1 MSFSVLTSFAL
12 ASFILA
18 IAPGP
23 DNIFVLTQSAL
34 YGVRKGI
41 AVIIG
46 LCLGIL
52 IQTLCLVVGLS
63 AFISALPA
71 LMIVIKLIG
80 VAYLCYLAYQA
91 IKASL
96 ALSRESSQA
105 SVSATGA
112 GAGAGTDAGADTKA
126 GDGACA
132 GADAGARAGAESKS
146 QDNNKH
152 SEISYRRLVYRG
164 LIMNITNPK
173 VQLFFLSFFP
183 QFLPSS
189 AQGMVLAA
197 YMALLGAIFGLMT
210 LIVFS
215 SIALFSGTLS
225 SYFNSPGF
233 NIKLNYSAAFIFL
246 ALAVFTLLTLT
257 E

>member
-34 YGVRKGI
+34 YGVKKGI

-63 AFISALPA
+63 AFISAVPA

-91 IKASL
+91 INASL

-105 SVSATGA
+105 AASAAGA
-112 GAGAGTDAGADTKA
+112 GAGADAK
-126 GDGACA
+126 
-132 GADAGARAGAESKS
+132 ADAGAGAETKS
-146 QDNNKH
+146 NSHNKLGD
-152 SEISYRRLVYRG
+152 ISYRRLVYRG

-197 YMALLGAIFGLMT
+197 YMALLGAIFVLMT
-210 LIVFS
+210 LIVFC

-225 SYFNSPGF
+225 SYFNSPSF

>member
-34 YGVRKGI
+34 YGVKKGI

-63 AFISALPA
+63 AFISAVPA

-91 IKASL
+91 IRASL

-105 SVSATGA
+105 AASAA
-112 GAGAGTDAGADTKA
+112 R
-126 GDGACA
+126 A
-132 GADAGARAGAESKS
+132 GADAKADAVAEDGSDTKS
-146 QDNNKH
+146 HSHNKLGD
-152 SEISYRRLVYRG
+152 ISYRRLVYRG

-197 YMALLGAIFGLMT
+197 YMALLGAIFVLMT
-210 LIVFS
+210 LIVFC

-225 SYFNSPGF
+225 SYFNSPSF

>member
-34 YGVRKGI
+34 YGVKKGI

-63 AFISALPA
+63 AFISAVPA

-91 IKASL
+91 IRASL

-105 SVSATGA
+105 AASAA
-112 GAGAGTDAGADTKA
+112 GAGASADAK
-126 GDGACA
+126 
-132 GADAGARAGAESKS
+132 ADAGAGAETQS
-146 QDNNKH
+146 QAHNKLGD
-152 SEISYRRLVYRG
+152 ISYRRLVYRG

-197 YMALLGAIFGLMT
+197 YMALLGAIFVLMT
-210 LIVFS
+210 LIVFC

-225 SYFNSPGF
+225 SYFNSPSF

>member
-34 YGVRKGI
+34 YGVKKGI

-63 AFISALPA
+63 AFISAVPA

-91 IKASL
+91 IKASR

-105 SVSATGA
+105 AASAA
-112 GAGAGTDAGADTKA
+112 GAGAS
-126 GDGACA
+126 
-132 GADAGARAGAESKS
+132 ADAGAGAKADTGADNHSRAH
-146 QDNNKH
+146 NKLGD
-152 SEISYRRLVYRG
+152 ISYRRLVYRG

-197 YMALLGAIFGLMT
+197 YMALLGAMFGLMT
-210 LIVFS
+210 LIVFC

-225 SYFNSPGF
+225 SYFNSPSF

>member
-1 MSFSVLTSFAL
+1 MNFSGT
-12 ASFILA
+12 
-18 IAPGP
+18 
-23 DNIFVLTQSAL
+23 TQSAL
-34 YGVRKGI
+34 YGVKKGI

-105 SVSATGA
+105 AASAAGA
-112 GAGAGTDAGADTKA
+112 GAGAGADAKADAGAGADTKSNSHNKL
-126 GDGACA
+126 GD
-132 GADAGARAGAESKS
+132 
-146 QDNNKH
+146 
-152 SEISYRRLVYRG
+152 ISYRRLVYRG

-189 AQGMVLAA
+189 AQGMLLAA
-197 YMALLGAIFGLMT
+197 YMALLGAIFGIMT
-210 LIVFS
+210 LIVFC

-225 SYFNSPGF
+225 SYFNSPSF

>member
-34 YGVRKGI
+34 YGVKKGI

-52 IQTLCLVVGLS
+52 IQTLCLVGGLS
-63 AFISALPA
+63 AFISAVPA

-80 VAYLCYLAYQA
+80 VAYLCYLSYQA

-105 SVSATGA
+105 AASAA
-112 GAGAGTDAGADTKA
+112 GAGADAKADAGADNHSQAHNKL
-126 GDGACA
+126 GD
-132 GADAGARAGAESKS
+132 
-146 QDNNKH
+146 
-152 SEISYRRLVYRG
+152 ISYRRLVYRG

-197 YMALLGAIFGLMT
+197 YMALLGAIFVLMT
-210 LIVFS
+210 LIVFC

-225 SYFNSPGF
+225 SYFNSPSF

>member
-12 ASFILA
+12 ASLILA

-34 YGVRKGI
+34 YGVKKGI

-63 AFISALPA
+63 AFISAVPA

-91 IKASL
+91 IRASL

-105 SVSATGA
+105 AASAAVA
-112 GAGAGTDAGADTKA
+112 GAGADAKADAVAEDGSDTKSHSHNKL
-126 GDGACA
+126 GD
-132 GADAGARAGAESKS
+132 
-146 QDNNKH
+146 
-152 SEISYRRLVYRG
+152 ISYRRLVYRG

-197 YMALLGAIFGLMT
+197 YMALLGAIFGLIT
-210 LIVFS
+210 LIVFC

-225 SYFNSPGF
+225 SYFNSPSF

>member
-34 YGVRKGI
+34 YGVKKGI

-63 AFISALPA
+63 AFISAVPA

-91 IKASL
+91 IRASL

-105 SVSATGA
+105 AASAA
-112 GAGAGTDAGADTKA
+112 GAGASADAGAGAKADAGADNHSRAHNKL
-126 GDGACA
+126 GD
-132 GADAGARAGAESKS
+132 
-146 QDNNKH
+146 
-152 SEISYRRLVYRG
+152 ISYRRLVYRG

-197 YMALLGAIFGLMT
+197 YMALLGAIFGIMT
-210 LIVFS
+210 LIVFC

-225 SYFNSPGF
+225 SYFNSPSF

>member
-34 YGVRKGI
+34 YGVKKGI

-63 AFISALPA
+63 AFIIALPA
-71 LMIVIKLIG
+71 LMIFIKLIG

-96 ALSRESSQA
+96 ALAHTSSK
-105 SVSATGA
+105 VSEA
-112 GAGAGTDAGADTKA
+112 GAGADAGADTKA
-126 GDGACA
+126 
-132 GADAGARAGAESKS
+132 DAGAGAETKS
-146 QDNNKH
+146 QAYNKH
-152 SEISYRRLVYRG
+152 RDISYRRLVYRG

-225 SYFNSPGF
+225 SYFNSPSF

-246 ALAVFTLLTLT
+246 ALAAFTLLTLT

>member
-34 YGVRKGI
+34 YGVKKGI

-63 AFISALPA
+63 AFISAVPA

-91 IKASL
+91 IKASR

-105 SVSATGA
+105 AASAA
-112 GAGAGTDAGADTKA
+112 GAGASADAGAGAKADAGADNHSRAHNKL
-126 GDGACA
+126 GD
-132 GADAGARAGAESKS
+132 
-146 QDNNKH
+146 
-152 SEISYRRLVYRG
+152 ISYRRLVYRG

-197 YMALLGAIFGLMT
+197 YMALLGAIFVLMT
-210 LIVFS
+210 LIVFC

-225 SYFNSPGF
+225 SYFNSPSF

>member
-34 YGVRKGI
+34 YGVKKGI

-63 AFISALPA
+63 AFISAVPA

-91 IKASL
+91 IKASR

-105 SVSATGA
+105 AASAA
-112 GAGAGTDAGADTKA
+112 GAGAS
-126 GDGACA
+126 
-132 GADAGARAGAESKS
+132 ADAGAGAKADAGAETKS
-146 QDNNKH
+146 NSHNKLGD
-152 SEISYRRLVYRG
+152 ISYLRLVYRG

-189 AQGMVLAA
+189 SQGMVLAA

-210 LIVFS
+210 LIVFC

-225 SYFNSPGF
+225 SYFNSPSF
-233 NIKLNYSAAFIFL
+233 NIKLNYSAAFIFI

>member
-34 YGVRKGI
+34 YGVKKGI

-63 AFISALPA
+63 AFISAVPA

-91 IKASL
+91 IKASR

-105 SVSATGA
+105 AASAAGA
-112 GAGAGTDAGADTKA
+112 GAGADAGTDAET
-126 GDGACA
+126 
-132 GADAGARAGAESKS
+132 KS
-146 QDNNKH
+146 QAHNKLGD
-152 SEISYRRLVYRG
+152 ISYRRLVYRG

-189 AQGMVLAA
+189 AQGMLLAA
-197 YMALLGAIFGLMT
+197 YMALLGAIFVLMT
-210 LIVFS
+210 LIVFC

-225 SYFNSPGF
+225 SYFNSPSF

>member
-34 YGVRKGI
+34 YGVKKGI

-63 AFISALPA
+63 AFISAVPA

-91 IKASL
+91 IKASR

-105 SVSATGA
+105 AASAA
-112 GAGAGTDAGADTKA
+112 GAGASADAGAGAKSDAGADNHSRAHNKL
-126 GDGACA
+126 GD
-132 GADAGARAGAESKS
+132 
-146 QDNNKH
+146 
-152 SEISYRRLVYRG
+152 ISYRRLVYRG

-189 AQGMVLAA
+189 SQGMVLAA
-197 YMALLGAIFGLMT
+197 YMALLGAIFVLMT
-210 LIVFS
+210 LIVFC

-225 SYFNSPGF
+225 SYFNSPSF
-233 NIKLNYSAAFIFL
+233 NIKLNYSAAFIFI

>member
-34 YGVRKGI
+34 YGVKKGI

-63 AFISALPA
+63 AFIIAVPA

-105 SVSATGA
+105 AESAAGA
-112 GAGAGTDAGADTKA
+112 GAGADAKADAGAEAGADTKSHSHNKL
-126 GDGACA
+126 GD
-132 GADAGARAGAESKS
+132 
-146 QDNNKH
+146 
-152 SEISYRRLVYRG
+152 ISYRRLVYRG

-210 LIVFS
+210 LIVFC

-225 SYFNSPGF
+225 SYFNSPSF

>member
-34 YGVRKGI
+34 YGVKKGI

-63 AFISALPA
+63 AFISAVPA
-71 LMIVIKLIG
+71 FMIVIKLIG

-91 IKASL
+91 INASL

-105 SVSATGA
+105 AASAAGA
-112 GAGAGTDAGADTKA
+112 GAGADAK
-126 GDGACA
+126 
-132 GADAGARAGAESKS
+132 ADAGAGAETKS
-146 QDNNKH
+146 NSHNKLGD
-152 SEISYRRLVYRG
+152 ISYRRLVYRG

-189 AQGMVLAA
+189 AQGMLLAA
-197 YMALLGAIFGLMT
+197 YMALLGAIFGIMT
-210 LIVFS
+210 LIVFC

-225 SYFNSPGF
+225 SYFNSPSF

>member
-34 YGVRKGI
+34 YGVKKGI

-63 AFISALPA
+63 AFISAVPA

-91 IKASL
+91 IRASL

-105 SVSATGA
+105 AASAAGA
-112 GAGAGTDAGADTKA
+112 GAGADAK
-126 GDGACA
+126 
-132 GADAGARAGAESKS
+132 ADAGAGVETKS
-146 QDNNKH
+146 NSHNKLGD
-152 SEISYRRLVYRG
+152 ISYRRLVYRG

-197 YMALLGAIFGLMT
+197 YMALLGAIFVLMT
-210 LIVFS
+210 LIVFC

-225 SYFNSPGF
+225 SYFNSPSF

>member
-34 YGVRKGI
+34 YGVKKGI

-63 AFISALPA
+63 AFISAVPA

-91 IKASL
+91 IKASR

-105 SVSATGA
+105 AASAA
-112 GAGAGTDAGADTKA
+112 GAGASADAGAGAKSDAGADNHSRAHNKL
-126 GDGACA
+126 GD
-132 GADAGARAGAESKS
+132 
-146 QDNNKH
+146 
-152 SEISYRRLVYRG
+152 ISYRRLVYRG

-197 YMALLGAIFGLMT
+197 YMALLGAIFVLMT
-210 LIVFS
+210 LIVFC

-225 SYFNSPGF
+225 SYFNSPSF
-233 NIKLNYSAAFIFL
+233 NIKLNYSAAFIFI

>member
-34 YGVRKGI
+34 YGVKKGI

-63 AFISALPA
+63 AFISAAPA

-91 IKASL
+91 IKASR

-105 SVSATGA
+105 AASAA
-112 GAGAGTDAGADTKA
+112 GAGASADAGAGAKADAGADNHSRAHNKL
-126 GDGACA
+126 GD
-132 GADAGARAGAESKS
+132 
-146 QDNNKH
+146 
-152 SEISYRRLVYRG
+152 ISYRRLVYRG

-197 YMALLGAIFGLMT
+197 YMALLGAIFGIMT
-210 LIVFS
+210 LIVFC

-225 SYFNSPGF
+225 SYFNSPSF

>member
-34 YGVRKGI
+34 YGVKKGI

-63 AFISALPA
+63 AFISAVPA

-91 IKASL
+91 IRASL

-105 SVSATGA
+105 AASAAGA
-112 GAGAGTDAGADTKA
+112 GAGADAKADAGADNHS
-126 GDGACA
+126 
-132 GADAGARAGAESKS
+132 RAH
-146 QDNNKH
+146 NKLDD
-152 SEISYRRLVYRG
+152 ISYRRLVYRG

-197 YMALLGAIFGLMT
+197 YMTLLGAIFGLMT
-210 LIVFS
+210 LIVFC

-225 SYFNSPGF
+225 SYFNSPSF

-246 ALAVFTLLTLT
+246 ALAVFTLFTLT

>member
-34 YGVRKGI
+34 YGVKKGI

-63 AFISALPA
+63 AFISAVPA

-91 IKASL
+91 IRASL

-105 SVSATGA
+105 AASAAGA
-112 GAGAGTDAGADTKA
+112 GAGADAK
-126 GDGACA
+126 
-132 GADAGARAGAESKS
+132 ADAGAGVETKS
-146 QDNNKH
+146 NSHNKLGD
-152 SEISYRRLVYRG
+152 ISYRRLVYRG

-197 YMALLGAIFGLMT
+197 YMALLGAIFGIMT
-210 LIVFS
+210 LIVFC

-225 SYFNSPGF
+225 SYFNSPSF

>member
-34 YGVRKGI
+34 YGVKKGI

-63 AFISALPA
+63 AFISAVPA

-91 IKASL
+91 IKASR

-105 SVSATGA
+105 AASAA
-112 GAGAGTDAGADTKA
+112 GAGASADAGAGAKADAGADNNSRAHNKL
-126 GDGACA
+126 GD
-132 GADAGARAGAESKS
+132 
-146 QDNNKH
+146 
-152 SEISYRRLVYRG
+152 ISYRRLVYSG

-197 YMALLGAIFGLMT
+197 YMALLGAIFGIMT
-210 LIVFS
+210 LIVFC

-225 SYFNSPGF
+225 SYFNSPSF

>member
-34 YGVRKGI
+34 YGVKKGI

-63 AFISALPA
+63 AFISAVPA

-91 IKASL
+91 IRASL

-105 SVSATGA
+105 AASAAGA
-112 GAGAGTDAGADTKA
+112 GAGADAK
-126 GDGACA
+126 
-132 GADAGARAGAESKS
+132 ADAGAGAETKS
-146 QDNNKH
+146 NSHNKLGD
-152 SEISYRRLVYRG
+152 ISYRRLVYRG

-197 YMALLGAIFGLMT
+197 YMALLGAIFVLMT
-210 LIVFS
+210 LIVFC

-225 SYFNSPGF
+225 SYFNSPSF

>member
-34 YGVRKGI
+34 YGVKKGI

-105 SVSATGA
+105 AASA
-112 GAGAGTDAGADTKA
+112 
-126 GDGACA
+126 
-132 GADAGARAGAESKS
+132 AGAETKS
-146 QDNNKH
+146 QAHNKLGD
-152 SEISYRRLVYRG
+152 ISYRRLVYRG

-189 AQGMVLAA
+189 AQGMLLAA
-197 YMALLGAIFGLMT
+197 YMALLGAIFVLMT
-210 LIVFS
+210 LIVFC

-225 SYFNSPGF
+225 SYFNSPSF

>member
-34 YGVRKGI
+34 YGVKKGI

-63 AFISALPA
+63 AFISAVPA

-91 IKASL
+91 IRASL
-96 ALSRESSQA
+96 DLSRESSQA
-105 SVSATGA
+105 SESAASASA
-112 GAGAGTDAGADTKA
+112 GAEDAADTKSHSHNKL
-126 GDGACA
+126 GD
-132 GADAGARAGAESKS
+132 
-146 QDNNKH
+146 
-152 SEISYRRLVYRG
+152 ISYRRLVYRG

-197 YMALLGAIFGLMT
+197 YMALLGAIFGIMT
-210 LIVFS
+210 LIVFC

-225 SYFNSPGF
+225 SYFNSPSF

>member
-34 YGVRKGI
+34 YGVKKGI

-63 AFISALPA
+63 AFISAVPA

-91 IKASL
+91 IRASL

-105 SVSATGA
+105 AASAAGA
-112 GAGAGTDAGADTKA
+112 GAGADAK
-126 GDGACA
+126 
-132 GADAGARAGAESKS
+132 ADAGAGAETKS
-146 QDNNKH
+146 NSHNKLGD
-152 SEISYRRLVYRG
+152 ISYRRLVYRG

-197 YMALLGAIFGLMT
+197 YMALLGAIFGLVT
-210 LIVFS
+210 LIVFC

-225 SYFNSPGF
+225 SYFNSPSF

>member
-34 YGVRKGI
+34 YGVKKGI

-63 AFISALPA
+63 AFISAVPA

-91 IKASL
+91 IRASL

-105 SVSATGA
+105 AASAAGA
-112 GAGAGTDAGADTKA
+112 GAGADAK
-126 GDGACA
+126 
-132 GADAGARAGAESKS
+132 ADAGAGAETKS
-146 QDNNKH
+146 NSHNKLGD
-152 SEISYRRLVYRG
+152 ISYRRLVYRG

-189 AQGMVLAA
+189 AQGMLLAA
-197 YMALLGAIFGLMT
+197 YMALLGAIFGFMT
-210 LIVFS
+210 LIVFC

-225 SYFNSPGF
+225 SYFNSPSF

>member
-1 MSFSVLTSFAL
+1 MSFSVLTSFAI
-12 ASFILA
+12 ASLILA

-34 YGVRKGI
+34 YGVKKGI

-63 AFISALPA
+63 AFISAIPA
-71 LMIVIKLIG
+71 LMIIIKLIG
-80 VAYLCYLAYQA
+80 VAYLYYLAYQA
-91 IKASL
+91 IKASR
-96 ALSRESSQA
+96 ALSRESSQ
-105 SVSATGA
+105 VSES
-112 GAGAGTDAGADTKA
+112 D
-126 GDGACA
+126 A
-132 GADAGARAGAESKS
+132 GADAGADSQADAGAEAETKS
-146 QDNNKH
+146 QAHNKLGD
-152 SEISYRRLVYRG
+152 ISYRRLVYRG

-197 YMALLGAIFGLMT
+197 YMALLGAIFGIMT
-210 LIVFS
+210 LIVFC

-225 SYFNSPGF
+225 SYFNSPSF

>member
-34 YGVRKGI
+34 YGVKKGI

-63 AFISALPA
+63 AFISAVPA

-91 IKASL
+91 IRASL

-105 SVSATGA
+105 AASAAVA
-112 GAGAGTDAGADTKA
+112 GAGADAKADAVAEDGADTKSHSHNKL
-126 GDGACA
+126 GD
-132 GADAGARAGAESKS
+132 
-146 QDNNKH
+146 
-152 SEISYRRLVYRG
+152 ISYCRLVYRC
-164 LIMNITNPK
+164 LLYT
-173 VQLFFLSFFP
+173 S
-183 QFLPSS
+183 PSPRDR
-189 AQGMVLAA
+189 G
-197 YMALLGAIFGLMT
+197 
-210 LIVFS
+210 
-215 SIALFSGTLS
+215 
-225 SYFNSPGF
+225 
-233 NIKLNYSAAFIFL
+233 
-246 ALAVFTLLTLT
+246 
-257 E
+257 

>member
-34 YGVRKGI
+34 YGVKKGI

-63 AFISALPA
+63 AFISAVPA

-91 IKASL
+91 IRASL

-105 SVSATGA
+105 AASAA
-112 GAGAGTDAGADTKA
+112 GAGADAK
-126 GDGACA
+126 
-132 GADAGARAGAESKS
+132 ADAGAEDAADTKS
-146 QDNNKH
+146 HSHNKLGD
-152 SEISYRRLVYRG
+152 ISYRRLVYRG

-197 YMALLGAIFGLMT
+197 YMALLGAIFVLMT
-210 LIVFS
+210 LIVFCF
-215 SIALFSGTLS
+215 IALFSGTLS
-225 SYFNSPGF
+225 SYFNSPSF

>member
-34 YGVRKGI
+34 YGVKKGI

-63 AFISALPA
+63 AFISAVPA

-91 IKASL
+91 IRASL

-105 SVSATGA
+105 AASAA
-112 GAGAGTDAGADTKA
+112 GAGASADAGAGAKADAGADNHSRAHNKL
-126 GDGACA
+126 GD
-132 GADAGARAGAESKS
+132 
-146 QDNNKH
+146 
-152 SEISYRRLVYRG
+152 ISYRRLVYRG

-189 AQGMVLAA
+189 AQGMLLAA
-197 YMALLGAIFGLMT
+197 YMALLGAIFGIMT
-210 LIVFS
+210 LIVFC

-225 SYFNSPGF
+225 SYFNSPSF

>member
-34 YGVRKGI
+34 YGVKKGI

-105 SVSATGA
+105 SKSAA
-112 GAGAGTDAGADTKA
+112 GASAG
-126 GDGACA
+126 A
-132 GADAGARAGAESKS
+132 GADAGAETRS
-146 QDNNKH
+146 QAHNKLGD
-152 SEISYRRLVYRG
+152 ISYRRLVYRG

-197 YMALLGAIFGLMT
+197 YMALLGAIFGIMT
-210 LIVFS
+210 LIVFC

-225 SYFNSPGF
+225 SYFNSPSF

>member
-34 YGVRKGI
+34 YGVKKGI

-63 AFISALPA
+63 AFISAFPA

-105 SVSATGA
+105 AASAAGA
-112 GAGAGTDAGADTKA
+112 GAGAGADAKADAGAGADTKSNSHNKL
-126 GDGACA
+126 GD
-132 GADAGARAGAESKS
+132 
-146 QDNNKH
+146 
-152 SEISYRRLVYRG
+152 ISYRRLVYRG

-210 LIVFS
+210 LIVFC

-225 SYFNSPGF
+225 SYFNSPSF

>member
-34 YGVRKGI
+34 YGVKKGI

-63 AFISALPA
+63 AFISAVPA

-105 SVSATGA
+105 AESAA
-112 GAGAGTDAGADTKA
+112 GAGASADAGAGAKADAGADNHSRAHNKL
-126 GDGACA
+126 GD
-132 GADAGARAGAESKS
+132 
-146 QDNNKH
+146 
-152 SEISYRRLVYRG
+152 ISYRRLVYRG

-189 AQGMVLAA
+189 AQGMLLAA
-197 YMALLGAIFGLMT
+197 YMALLGAIFGFMT
-210 LIVFS
+210 LIVFC

-225 SYFNSPGF
+225 SYFNSPSF

>member
-34 YGVRKGI
+34 YGVKKGI

-63 AFISALPA
+63 AFISAVPA

-91 IKASL
+91 IKASI

-105 SVSATGA
+105 AESAAGA
-112 GAGAGTDAGADTKA
+112 GAGADAK
-126 GDGACA
+126 
-132 GADAGARAGAESKS
+132 ADAGAEDGSDTKS
-146 QDNNKH
+146 HSHNKLGD
-152 SEISYRRLVYRG
+152 ISYRRLVYRG

-197 YMALLGAIFGLMT
+197 YMALLGAIFGLIT
-210 LIVFS
+210 LIVFC

-225 SYFNSPGF
+225 SYFNSPSF

>member
-34 YGVRKGI
+34 YGVKKGI

-63 AFISALPA
+63 AFISAVPA

-91 IKASL
+91 IRASL

-105 SVSATGA
+105 AASAAGA
-112 GAGAGTDAGADTKA
+112 GAGADAKADAGADNHS
-126 GDGACA
+126 
-132 GADAGARAGAESKS
+132 RAH
-146 QDNNKH
+146 NKLDD
-152 SEISYRRLVYRG
+152 ISYRRLVYRG

-197 YMALLGAIFGLMT
+197 YMALLGAIFGIMT
-210 LIVFS
+210 LIVFC

-225 SYFNSPGF
+225 SYFNSPSF

-246 ALAVFTLLTLT
+246 ALAVFTLFTLT

>member
-34 YGVRKGI
+34 YGVKKGI

-63 AFISALPA
+63 AFIIAVPA

-105 SVSATGA
+105 AESAAGA
-112 GAGAGTDAGADTKA
+112 GAGADAKAVAGAGAKADAGAEAGADTKSHSHNKL
-126 GDGACA
+126 GD
-132 GADAGARAGAESKS
+132 
-146 QDNNKH
+146 
-152 SEISYRRLVYRG
+152 ISYRRLVYRG

-173 VQLFFLSFFP
+173 VQLFFFSFFP

-210 LIVFS
+210 LIVFC

-225 SYFNSPGF
+225 SYFNSPSF

>member
-34 YGVRKGI
+34 YGVKKGI

-63 AFISALPA
+63 AFISAVPA

-91 IKASL
+91 IRASL

-105 SVSATGA
+105 AASAAGA
-112 GAGAGTDAGADTKA
+112 GAGADAK
-126 GDGACA
+126 
-132 GADAGARAGAESKS
+132 ADAGAGAETKS
-146 QDNNKH
+146 NSHNKLGG
-152 SEISYRRLVYRG
+152 ISYRRLVYRG

-197 YMALLGAIFGLMT
+197 YMALLGAIFVLMT
-210 LIVFS
+210 LIVFC

-225 SYFNSPGF
+225 SYFNSPSF

>member
-34 YGVRKGI
+34 YGVKKGI

-105 SVSATGA
+105 AASAA
-112 GAGAGTDAGADTKA
+112 G
-126 GDGACA
+126 A
-132 GADAGARAGAESKS
+132 GADAGADTQAGAGAETQS
-146 QDNNKH
+146 QAHNKLGD
-152 SEISYRRLVYRG
+152 ISYRRLVYRG

-189 AQGMVLAA
+189 AQGMLLAA

-210 LIVFS
+210 LIVFC

-225 SYFNSPGF
+225 SYFNSPSF

>member
-34 YGVRKGI
+34 YGVKKGI

-63 AFISALPA
+63 AFISAVPA

-105 SVSATGA
+105 AASAA
-112 GAGAGTDAGADTKA
+112 R
-126 GDGACA
+126 A
-132 GADAGARAGAESKS
+132 GADAKADAVAEDGSDTKS
-146 QDNNKH
+146 HSHNKLGD
-152 SEISYRRLVYRG
+152 ISYRRLVYRG

-197 YMALLGAIFGLMT
+197 YMALLGAIFGIMT
-210 LIVFS
+210 LIVFC

-225 SYFNSPGF
+225 SYFNSPSF